1 MSSYI
6 LVHRKDVD
14 KRWWNNLVKAC
25 AVVGDTF
32 EIHCW
37 SDETAETLAA
47 LQYGQKVKTS
57 WSGGTVICGRI
68 TREFLSFL
76 TEAKK
81 PTDTEISNKM
91 TPFFTIV
98 FGNKLH
104 SEHYGTEI
112 IISKVIRE
120 KQPAVDRIW
129 IRCQKWVRYIETS
142 VKELPV

>member
-6 LVHRKDVD
+6 LVHRKNID
-14 KRWWNNLVKAC
+14 KHWWNDLVKAC

-37 SDETAETLAA
+37 SDETAEIMAA
-47 LQYGQKVKTS
+47 LRYGQKVKTS
-57 WSGGTVICGRI
+57 WSGGTVIRGRI

-81 PTDTEISNKM
+81 PTDTEIYNKM

-104 SEHYGTEI
+104 SEH
-112 IISKVIRE
+112 
-120 KQPAVDRIW
+120 
-129 IRCQKWVRYIETS
+129 
-142 VKELPV
+142 

>member
-1 MSSYI
+1 MI
-6 LVHRKDVD
+6 RD
-14 KRWWNNLVKAC
+14 
-25 AVVGDTF
+25 
-32 EIHCW
+32 
-37 SDETAETLAA
+37 
-47 LQYGQKVKTS
+47 
-57 WSGGTVICGRI
+57 RI

-81 PTDTEISNKM
+81 PTDTEIYNKM

-120 KQPAVDRIW
+120 KQPAVDRILDQMSE
-129 IRCQKWVRYIETS
+129 IGTVHRNIG
-142 VKELPV
+142 

>member
-1 MSSYI
+1 MGSYI

-14 KRWWNNLVKAC
+14 KRWWNDLVKTC

-32 EIHCW
+32 DIHCW
-37 SDETAETLAA
+37 SDETAAIMAA
-47 LQYGQKVKTS
+47 LRYGQKVKTA
-57 WSGGTVICGRI
+57 WSGGTVIRGRI

-81 PTDTEISNKM
+81 PTDTEIYNKM

-120 KQPAVDRIW
+120 KQPAVDRILDQMSEVGTVHRN
-129 IRCQKWVRYIETS
+129 IG
-142 VKELPV
+142 

>member
-14 KRWWNNLVKAC
+14 NRWWNDLVKAC

-37 SDETAETLAA
+37 SDETAEIMAA
-47 LQYGQKVKTS
+47 LRYGQKVKTS
-57 WSGGTVICGRI
+57 WSGGTVIRGRI

-81 PTDTEISNKM
+81 PTDTEIYNNIDLVLTLRKAFV
-91 TPFFTIV
+91 PFL
-98 FGNKLH
+98 K
-104 SEHYGTEI
+104 
-112 IISKVIRE
+112 
-120 KQPAVDRIW
+120 
-129 IRCQKWVRYIETS
+129 
-142 VKELPV
+142 

>member
-14 KRWWNNLVKAC
+14 KRWWNDLVNAC

-37 SDETAETLAA
+37 SDETAEIMAA

-57 WSGGTVICGRI
+57 WSGGTVIRGRI

-81 PTDTEISNKM
+81 PTDTEIYNKM
-91 TPFFTIV
+91 TPFHR
-98 FGNKLH
+98 L
-104 SEHYGTEI
+104 
-112 IISKVIRE
+112 R
-120 KQPAVDRIW
+120 KQAT
-129 IRCQKWVRYIETS
+129 Q
-142 VKELPV
+142 